1 VARGGAKA
9 AEAGALVMMTGKIPT
24 LYAALVCVLAFVAGA
39 VITAATR
46 VPPVPQVPRVTLTW
60 GAMRVEATA
69 RP

>member
-1 VARGGAKA
+1 MV
-9 AEAGALVMMTGKIPT
+9 TGKIPT

-60 GAMRVEATA
+60 GAMRVEVG
-69 RP
+69 P